1 MKIEPVTL
9 EGRYVRLVPTELA
22 HVDDFIRVGLGHDLF
37 RWFPWAIETPEQ
49 MRASVLGALAMRE
62 AGQVLP
68 FTTIDKRTGQVA
80 GSTSYLAIDR
90 AHRRLEIGATWLAP
104 AWQRTVCNSEA
115 KFLQLAHAFEALGCV
130 RVEFKTDALNEQSR
144 RALVRIGAIEEGTF
158 RQHMVCPGGRLRDSV
173 YYSILDREW
182 PDVKKRLASGLCS
195 EGE

>member
-1 MKIEPVTL
+1 LKIEPVTL
-9 EGRYVRLVPTELA
+9 EGKYVRLVPTELA
-22 HVDDFIRVGLGHDLF
+22 HVDDFIRIGLGHDLF

-49 MRASVLGALAMRE
+49 MRARVVGALAMRE
-62 AGQVLP
+62 ARHVLP

-90 AHRRLEIGATWLAP
+90 ANRRLEIGATWLAP
-104 AWQRTVCNSEA
+104 PWQRTACNSEA
-115 KFLQLAHAFEALGCV
+115 KYLQLAHAFEVIGCV

-144 RALVRIGAIEEGTF
+144 RALVRIGAVEEGTF

-182 PDVKKRLASGLCS
+182 PEVKKRLASRLCS